1 MFFYLMFLM
10 DSSSIK
16 EVNRLISKGMYLLLF
31 DIFNG
36 LFLVQL

>member
-1 MFFYLMFLM
+1 M
-10 DSSSIK
+10 SSSIK
-16 EVNRLISKGMYLLLF
+16 EVNRLISTGMYLLLF